1 MIQLD
6 LTDDELGILKA
17 ALQSYIS
24 DLRME
29 IADTDNM
36 DFRNALKA
44 KEQVLTKVVE
54 RIEPGTES
62 G

>member
-6 LTDDELGILKA
+6 LTDDDLGILKA

-36 DFRNALKA
+36 DFRNQLKL

-54 RIEPGTES
+54 RIEPGTGS
-62 G
+62 A

>member
-6 LTDDELGILKA
+6 LTSEELGMLKA
-17 ALQSYIS
+17 VLQSYIS

-29 IADTDNM
+29 IADTDSL
-36 DFRNALKA
+36 DFRNQLKA
-44 KEQVLTKVVE
+44 KEQVLTKVME
-54 RIEPGTES
+54 RIEPGTAS

>member
-1 MIQLD
+1 MIQLE
-6 LTDDELGILKA
+6 LTDDEQGILKK
-17 ALQSYIS
+17 ALESYIS

-36 DFRNALKA
+36 DFRNKLKE
-44 KEQVLTKVVE
+44 KEQVLNKVVE
-54 RIEPGTES
+54 RIAPGTAA

>member
-6 LTDDELGILKA
+6 LTSEELGILKA

-29 IADTDNM
+29 IADTDSM
-36 DFRNALKA
+36 DFRNRLKA
-44 KEQVLTKVVE
+44 KEQVLIKVME
-54 RIEPGTES
+54 RIEPGTAS